1 MRPFITKESVMSVS
15 DTFSKTNSKGFY
27 VADKP
32 LTEESILAMAKASET
47 KTQEEEARLKSLAR
61 HF

>member
-1 MRPFITKESVMSVS
+1 MPVS
-15 DTFSKTNSKGFY
+15 DTFSKTKSKGFY

-47 KTQEEEARLKSLAR
+47 KVQEEEARLKSLAR